1 MTVKSILE
9 TINWFSRDNIL
20 RQGIPK
26 VDNSESENIGPQY
39 RFTVSFQ
46 TEASRRYTRLW
57 IKHIKQYVTD
67 N

>member
-26 VDNSESENIGPQY
+26 GDNSESKNIGPQY

-67 N
+67 